1 MTDLI
6 MAILYGTAAVS
17 NRVTTIAAEAAKET
31 QGLRAEIAGL
41 KCEIAKNKT
50 SAAICEDL
58 RIHPSRLPAAK
69 RAARALGIH
78 VTELPALAAE
88 YECSV
93 ARFIGAYSHRTRAEV
108 VAEENNPS
116 PAVLEL
122 AKNFRA

>member
-50 SAAICEDL
+50 SARVRCE
-58 RIHPSRLPAAK
+58 
-69 RAARALGIH
+69 
-78 VTELPALAAE
+78 
-88 YECSV
+88 
-93 ARFIGAYSHRTRAEV
+93 
-108 VAEENNPS
+108 
-116 PAVLEL
+116 
-122 AKNFRA
+122 